1 MSSLETWPQKFS
13 DFVLVSND
21 GKVFN
26 CHKTHL
32 VKNSKFFDAML
43 DHKFLEATNNR
54 MDVPDYDGVT
64 VASFL
69 EWIYAPELGEDIV
82 RKLRTKIKTL
92 EEELDTES
100 REEQEERKKE
110 DSDRRNR
117 LTKFRKMLR
126 EFYRGAHYDFSL

>member
-21 GKVFN
+21 GKVLN
-26 CHKTHL
+26 CHKAHL
-32 VKNSKFFDAML
+32 VKNSEFFDAML
-43 DHKFLEATNNR
+43 SHEVLEATNNR

-82 RKLRTKIKTL
+82 KKLKQVMIETSLFPIHQGF
-92 EEELDTES
+92 DTF
-100 REEQEERKKE
+100 
-110 DSDRRNR
+110 
-117 LTKFRKMLR
+117 L
-126 EFYRGAHYDFSL
+126 G